1 MGDQRFIR
9 VVNWGKFQHYKD
21 RNPPWVKLHRE
32 LLTSQT
38 WVSLD
43 DAGRVLAIACM
54 LLAAATDNK
63 IPADPSYIRR
73 VAYLNQLPDLSV
85 LLATGFVEFIDGSA
99 ASTVLANGTALHTNA
114 RPEAETEEETEN
126 RRTSARS
133 FVPPTIEEV
142 RNYCHER
149 NNG

>member
-1 MGDQRFIR
+1 MMANQRFVRI
-9 VVNWGKFQHYKD
+9 VNWEKFQHYKD

-73 VAYLNQLPDLSV
+73 VAYLNQLPDLSA
-85 LLATGFVEFIDGSA
+85 LLATGFVESIDSGA
-99 ASTVLANGTALHTNA
+99 ASTVLANASALHTNA
-114 RPEAETEEETEN
+114 RPETETEEETEEK
-126 RRTSARS
+126 SAC
-133 FVPPTIEEV
+133 VPVCPADA
-142 RNYCHER
+142 
-149 NNG
+149 

>member
-1 MGDQRFIR
+1 MMANQRFVRI
-9 VVNWGKFQHYKD
+9 VNWEKFQHYKD

-73 VAYLNQLPDLSV
+73 VAYLNQLPDLSA
-85 LLATGFVEFIDGSA
+85 LLATGFVESIDSGA
-99 ASTVLANGTALHTNA
+99 ASTVLANASALHPNA
-114 RPEAETEEETEN
+114 RPETETEEETEEK
-126 RRTSARS
+126 SAC
-133 FVPPTIEEV
+133 VPVCPADA
-142 RNYCHER
+142 
-149 NNG
+149 